1 MVADIVTVL
10 IQDVPNVEI
19 VGGAERIGDCLDAGS
34 PPVDLVIC
42 SVPDTELAP
51 AWTSARTRRALPAVL
66 NLCPDSVR
74 GDLYA
79 VYPVQHKLEDITAR
93 SLLNAVDDHI
103 RSANPDDLRSR

>member
-19 VGGAERIGDCLDAGS
+19 VAGAERIGDCLDAES

-93 SLLNAVDDHI
+93 SLLKAVDDHI
-103 RSANPDDLRSR
+103 RSANPDHLRSR